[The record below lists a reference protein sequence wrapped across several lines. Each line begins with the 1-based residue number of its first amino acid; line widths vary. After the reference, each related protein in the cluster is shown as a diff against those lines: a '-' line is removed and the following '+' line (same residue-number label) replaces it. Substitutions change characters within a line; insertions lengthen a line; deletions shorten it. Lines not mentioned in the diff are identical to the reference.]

1 MYSLDVN
8 FLNDRS
14 DIRPT
19 TGPKP
24 SPRPV
29 GERTPLFIGLA
40 VGLLLPGLV
49 GGLWFFLQQQNA
61 NLNKNLEQLNAEIKR
76 EQIEQQKIKDL
87 NDKTA
92 QVRSE
97 TAALA
102 SVFNQI
108 KPWSALMQDI
118 RERTPSG
125 IQITSIEQKNI
136 TAKSTPTPAASPAP
150 KAKGANAKETNSKG
164 TNAKAADA
172 KAPSPPPVASNLVIN
187 GTARSFDE
195 VNYFLLTLQ
204 RSPFFKSEDT
214 QIVQAQ
220 LISNSTKLEVP
231 DVKSKSATTAKV
243 TYLLPKVV
251 SYTIQTSLNDI
262 PASELVRE
270 LDRKGAVG
278 LVTRIRTLQE
288 KGVNQP

>member
-8 FLNDRS
+8 FLNDRP

-19 TGPKP
+19 LGPKP
-24 SPRPV
+24 RP
-29 GERTPLFIGLA
+29 GPDGSRTPLFIGLA
-40 VGLLLPGLV
+40 VGLLLPGVV
-49 GGLWFFLQQQNA
+49 GALWFVLQQQNA
-61 NLNKNLEQLNAEIKR
+61 NLNENLDQLNAEIKR
-76 EQIEQQKIKDL
+76 EQIEQQKIKDI

-118 RERTPSG
+118 RERTPPG
-125 IQITSIEQKNI
+125 IQITSIQQKNV
-136 TAKSTPTPAASPAP
+136 TAKSTTPTPAASPAP
-150 KAKGANAKETNSKG
+150 KAKGTNSKG
-164 TNAKAADA
+164 TNAKEAEA
-172 KAPSPPPVASNLVIN
+172 KAPSPPPVANNLVIS
-187 GTARSFDE
+187 GTARSFDD

-204 RSPFFKSEDT
+204 RSPFFRSEDT

-231 DVKSKSATTAKV
+231 EVKSKSAATAKV
-243 TYLLPKVV
+243 TYQLPKVV
-251 SYTIQTSLNDI
+251 GYTIQTSLNDI
-262 PASELVRE
+262 PASELLRE